1 VSDPLLDT
9 VVAGKYRVLRR
20 IGEGGMSFIYEV
32 QHVKLLRS
40 FALKGLLPQ
49 FAFNPEAAQRFE
61 REAELLGS
69 LRHPNVIDISDWVY
83 LPDGTPC
90 MVLEFLHGAT
100 LQTRLQR
107 GPLQFDAIAR
117 LADHTCSALA
127 LAHRNGIT
135 HRDVKPEN
143 IFISIDDSGD
153 DRVKLLDFGVS
164 KLRGVGRLS
173 GVYRMLGTPSYMSPE
188 QASGNNDAV
197 GPSSDCWAMGAILYE
212 MATRQVAFKGIDIQ
226 QTLMLILEGRPP
238 PIQQFRPD
246 APPEFIDLV
255 DRCLSHDPARRIQ
268 TIEDLRFRLRNALPP
283 PGRTPLLQPKRPTP
297 AAGMPVT
304 TGGGPSTLGPKSPS
318 GISGITLP
326 GSTTVQ
332 PAPINKRRW
341 LIVAI
346 AILFATLGNLAI
358 ALAF

>member
-1 VSDPLLDT
+1 MNDPLLDT
-9 VVAGKYRVLRR
+9 IVAGRYRVLRK
-20 IGEGGMSFIYEV
+20 IGEGGMSFIYEI
-32 QHVKLLRS
+32 QHIKLMRS
-40 FALKGLLPQ
+40 FALKGLLPMW
-49 FAFNPEAAQRFE
+49 AHNEEAAQRFE

-69 LRHPNVIDISDWVY
+69 LRHPNVIEIVDWLY

-107 GPLQFDAIAR
+107 GPLEFDAIAR

-153 DRVKLLDFGVS
+153 DKVKLLDFGVS

-197 GPSSDCWAMGAILYE
+197 GPSSDCWAIGAILYE

-238 PIQQFRPD
+238 PLKSLRPD
-246 APPEFIDLV
+246 APNEFVELV
-255 DRCLSHDPARRIQ
+255 DRCLSHDPARRVQ

-283 PGRTPLLQPKRPTP
+283 AGGRTPLLQPKRPTP
-297 AAGMPVT
+297 VSGLPI
-304 TGGGPSTLGPKSPS
+304 TGGPRTGDASRTPTPGPV
-318 GISGITLP
+318 TLP
-326 GSTTVQ
+326 GQMVL
-332 PAPINKRRW
+332 APPPPSSRRW
-341 LIVAI
+341 LIMVI
-346 AILFATLGNLAI
+346 AIVVATAGNIVI
-358 ALAF
+358 ALAT

>member
-1 VSDPLLDT
+1 MNDPLLDT
-9 VVAGKYRVLRR
+9 VVAGKYRVIRK

-32 QHVKLLRS
+32 QHTKLLRS

-197 GPSSDCWAMGAILYE
+197 GPSSDCWAMGTILYE
-212 MATRQVAFKGIDIQ
+212 MATRQTAFKGIDIQ
-226 QTLMLILEGRPP
+226 QTLMLILEGKPP
-238 PIQQFRPD
+238 PIQQFRTD
-246 APPEFIDLV
+246 CPPEFMDLV

-283 PGRTPLLQPKRPTP
+283 PGRTPLLQPKRSTP
-297 AAGMPVT
+297 AAGVPVSS
-304 TGGGPSTLGPKSPS
+304 GGGPSTLGPKSPS
-318 GISGITLP
+318 GLTQSGATQ
-326 GSTTVQ
+326 VQ
-332 PAPINKRRW
+332 SAPINKRRW
-341 LIVAI
+341 VIVAI
-346 AILFATLGNLAI
+346 AILLATLGNLAI

>member
-1 VSDPLLDT
+1 VDDPLLDT
-9 VVAGKYRVLRR
+9 VVAGKYRVLRK
-20 IGEGGMSFIYEV
+20 IGEGGMAFIYEV

-40 FALKGLLPQ
+40 FALKGQLPEW
-49 FAFNPEAAQRFE
+49 AHNPEAAQRFE

-69 LRHPNVIDISDWVY
+69 LRHPNVIDIADWVY
-83 LPDGTPC
+83 LNDGTPC

-107 GPLQFDAIAR
+107 GPLPFEAIAR
-117 LADHTCSALA
+117 LGEHTCSALA

-143 IFISIDDSGD
+143 FFISIDDSGD

-238 PIQQFRPD
+238 PMATVRPD
-246 APPEFIDLV
+246 TPPEFIDLV
-255 DRCLSHDPARRIQ
+255 DRCLSHDPERRIQ

-283 PGRTPLLQPKRPTP
+283 PGRTPLLQPKRMTP
-297 AAGMPVT
+297 AVGLPVT
-304 TGGGPSTLGPKSPS
+304 PHSSGGGSSLGPKSPS
-318 GISGITLP
+318 SIG
-326 GSTTVQ
+326 
-332 PAPINKRRW
+332 APSAAMVAPPVNTRRW
-341 LIVAI
+341 VIVVI
-346 AILFATLGNLAI
+346 AIVFATLGNLAI
-358 ALAF
+358 ALAT

>member
-1 VSDPLLDT
+1 M
-9 VVAGKYRVLRR
+9 LRR

-32 QHVKLLRS
+32 QHIKLLRS
-40 FALKGLLPQ
+40 FALKGLLPIW
-49 FAFNPEAAQRFE
+49 AHNEEASQRFE

-69 LRHPNVIDISDWVY
+69 LRHPNVIDIADWLY
-83 LPDGTPC
+83 LQDGTPC

-107 GPLQFDAIAR
+107 GPLEFDAIAR
-117 LADHTCSALA
+117 LADHTASALA

-164 KLRGVGRLS
+164 KMRGVGRLS

-212 MATRQVAFKGIDIQ
+212 MATREVAFRGIDIQ
-226 QTLMLILEGRPP
+226 QTLMLILEGRAPP
-238 PIQQFRPD
+238 LLQFRPD
-246 APPEFIDLV
+246 APAEFVELV

-283 PGRTPLLQPKRPTP
+283 PGRTPLLQPKRPSTP
-297 AAGMPVT
+297 ISGMPVT
-304 TGGGPSTLGPKSPS
+304 GPSLTPGIVGPATLTGKVP
-318 GISGITLP
+318 
-326 GSTTVQ
+326 
-332 PAPINKRRW
+332 PAAPVESSRRW
-341 LIVAI
+341 VIVLVAI
-346 AILFATLGNLAI
+346 IFATLGNLAI
-358 ALAF
+358 ALWA